1 MFFSYILNLS
11 IFKHF
16 TGMQFIC
23 LKLDSEMY
31 LDLNTSI
38 IMKKLNTL
46 IDTIIYW
53 IHDKQVH
60 KALLPYFRFLRH
72 IPHMVLL

>member
-1 MFFSYILNLS
+1 
-11 IFKHF
+11 
-16 TGMQFIC
+16 MQFIC

-46 IDTIIYW
+46 ITIIEFMISKSIKHCYLTLGSY
-53 IHDKQVH
+53 DT
-60 KALLPYFRFLRH
+60 FRTWCFCS
-72 IPHMVLL
+72 P